1 MLRLLSVI
9 FLIALLATV
18 FTLPTACKKEPPLPD
33 FNPYDTLTYPNQQ
46 IPQVSVDSASFLGLH
61 YYVFSKSCN
70 VPGCHDGS
78 FEPDFRTVESSYNS
92 LVRHGIV
99 KNFPS
104 NPLQYRIM
112 PGDKT
117 KSMLWK
123 RITEHNPPNFER
135 MPSSGNQL
143 PQQVLDNIGTWIDN
157 GAKDIFGV
165 NPVQSSLQ
173 PSGFGLLAYLPNQ
186 GNQRI
191 DDQRGGATYQPFLA
205 PTNDTIDLWF
215 GYLEETTAGDTIFGN
230 LLTVNQIKFSKD
242 PFNFSN
248 AVVLNMSPQIFN
260 PLLSTFAFSTINVGF
275 PLQYTQ
281 KITITPAQLGFQS
294 GDIVYIRTY
303 VKDTDHSSA
312 TEIPQST
319 SPPAFI
325 LYYSMVL
332 Q

>member
-1 MLRLLSVI
+1 MIRILSVI
-9 FLIALLATV
+9 FLLALWATL

-33 FNPYDTLTYPNQQ
+33 FNPYDTLSYPNQQ
-46 IPQVSVDSASFLGLH
+46 IPAVVVDSASFLGLH
-61 YYVFSKSCN
+61 NYVFSKSCN

-78 FEPDFRTVESSYNS
+78 FEPDFRTVESSYNT

-99 KNFPS
+99 KNFPTGG
-104 NPLQYRIM
+104 LQYRVM
-112 PGDKT
+112 PGNKEQ
-117 KSMLWK
+117 SMLWK

-135 MPSSGNQL
+135 MPSSGNSL
-143 PQQVLDNIGTWIDN
+143 PENVLDNIGTWIDN
-157 GAKDIFGV
+157 GARDIFGV

-173 PSGFGLLAYLPNQ
+173 PSGFGVLAYLPNQ

-191 DDQRGGATYQPFLA
+191 DDQRGANPYQPFMA
-205 PTNDTIDLWF
+205 PANDTIDLWF
-215 GYLEETTAGDTIFGN
+215 GYLEETVAGDTIFGN

-248 AVVLNMSPQIFN
+248 AVVLNMTPQIFT
-260 PLLSTFAFSTINVGF
+260 PLISTFAFSTINVGF

-281 KITITPAQLGFQS
+281 KIAISPIQLGFQP

-303 VKDTDHSSA
+303 VKDSDHGVP
-312 TEIPQST
+312 TEIPQSD
-319 SPPAFI
+319 SPPALI